1 MAVNVKIAQSKTIG
15 TVKVGQT
22 QATLITSPNHG
33 VRPNIALGDL
43 NNVST
48 ANVENG
54 YALIYNSVTDR
65 YEMQQVL
72 ELNTVTGGTFSN
84 PNTTIQ
90 LKHSTV
96 IDRPTSLNIAEP
108 GYSYSSNTL
117 FIGTPNSS
125 GVINI
130 GGYYYTKTLDDAT
143 NLSTRNTL
151 VKRDLLGS
159 ASFNVVTANVIVAE
173 ISGNANSA
181 TQLRTPFNLSLSGD
195 ATGNIN
201 INGASNVSL
210 NLQLVSTGVTP
221 GSYGGTTQIPV
232 LQIADDGRILSANNV
247 SVATDLTVAAD
258 NGSNT
263 ISLLSDVLTLA
274 GGDGINTEILVDT
287 VNISLDNTVI
297 RTSSPSGNQTITGNL
312 SVVGNVIVTGNT
324 YYVNVVEYKVEDPLL
339 YLASN
344 NYISDIVDIGIVG
357 NYYDG
362 SVQRHAGIVRK
373 FDSNDFYIF
382 TNYDEEFDNNLL
394 NIANPSL
401 TFANVHANLVG
412 SIIFD
417 STIDCGTY

>member
-1 MAVNVKIAQSKTIG
+1 MPANTTIG
-15 TVKVGQT
+15 RVRIGQRQST
-22 QATLITSPNHG
+22 TIASPNWA
-33 VRPNIALGDL
+33 VKSNISLSDITD
-43 NNVST
+43 VST

-54 YALIYNSVTDR
+54 YVLVYNSVTDK

-72 ELNTVTGGTFSN
+72 ELNTVSGGTFAT
-84 PNTTIQ
+84 PETTIQ

-96 IDRPTSLNIAEP
+96 TNSPGSLNIAEP
-108 GYSYSSNTL
+108 AYSYASNIL
-117 FIGTPNSS
+117 FIGTPNSN

-130 GGYYYTKTLDDAT
+130 GGYYYTKTIDDAT
-143 NLSTRNTL
+143 NLSTHNTL
-151 VKRDLLGS
+151 VKRDFLGS
-159 ASFNVVTANVIVAE
+159 ASFNVITASVINAE
-173 ISGNANSA
+173 INGNANSA
-181 TQLRTPFNLSLSGD
+181 TQLRTPFNLSLAGD

-210 NLQLVSTGVTP
+210 DLQLVPTGVIP
-221 GSYGGTTQIPV
+221 GEYGGTTQIPV
-232 LQIADDGRILSANNV
+232 LEISTEGLVTSATNV

-287 VNISLDNTVI
+287 VNIGLDNTVI
-297 RTSSPSGNQTITGNL
+297 RTSTPSGNQTITGNL
-312 SVVGNVIVTGNT
+312 SVVGNVVVTGNT

-344 NYISDIVDIGIVG
+344 NYISDIVDIGFVG

-382 TNYDEEFDNNLL
+382 TNYDQEFDNNLL

-412 SIIFD
+412 GVIFE
-417 STIDCGTY
+417 STLDCGTY

>member
-1 MAVNVKIAQSKTIG
+1 MPANTTIG
-15 TVKVGQT
+15 RVRIGQRQST
-22 QATLITSPNHG
+22 TIASPNWA
-33 VRPNIALGDL
+33 VKSNLALGDL

-72 ELNTVTGGTFSN
+72 ELNTVSGGTFSN
-84 PNTTIQ
+84 PATTIK

-96 IDRPTSLNIAEP
+96 TDRPTFLNIAEP
-108 GYSYSSNTL
+108 GYSYTSNTL
-117 FIGTPNSS
+117 FIGTPNSD

-143 NLSTRNTL
+143 NLPTRNTL
-151 VKRDLLGS
+151 VKRDSLGS

-173 ISGNANSA
+173 INGNANSA

-210 NLQLVSTGVTP
+210 NLQLVPTGVNP
-221 GSYGGTTQIPV
+221 GEYGGTTQIPV
-232 LQIADDGRILSANNV
+232 LEISTEGLVTSATNV
-247 SVATDLTVAAD
+247 SVATDLTVSAD

-263 ISLLSDVLTLA
+263 ISLLSDVLTIA
-274 GGDGINTEILVDT
+274 GGDGIDTEILVDT

-297 RTSSPSGNQTITGNL
+297 RTSTPSGNQTITGNL
-312 SVVGNVIVTGNT
+312 SVVGNVVVTGNT
-324 YYVNVVEYKVEDPLL
+324 YYVNVTEYKVEDPLI

-344 NYISDIVDIGIVG
+344 NYISDVIDIGIVG

-373 FDSNDFYIF
+373 FNSNDFYIF

-401 TFANVHANLVG
+401 TFANMHANLVG
-412 SIIFD
+412 GVIFE
-417 STIDCGTY
+417 STLDCGTY

>member
-1 MAVNVKIAQSKTIG
+1 MPANTTIG
-15 TVKVGQT
+15 RVRIGQRQST
-22 QATLITSPNHG
+22 TIASPNWA
-33 VRPNIALGDL
+33 VKSNISLSDITD
-43 NNVST
+43 VST
-48 ANVENG
+48 TNVENG
-54 YALIYNSVTDR
+54 YALVYNSITDR

-72 ELNTVTGGTFSN
+72 ELNTVSGGTFSD
-84 PNTTIQ
+84 PATTIQ
-90 LKHSTV
+90 LKRSTV
-96 IDRPTSLNIAEP
+96 TDRPTSLNIAEP
-108 GYSYSSNTL
+108 GYSYTSNTL
-117 FIGTPNSS
+117 FIGTPNSD

-130 GGYYYTKTLDDAT
+130 GGYFYTKTLDDAT
-143 NLSTRNTL
+143 NLPTRNTL
-151 VKRDLLGS
+151 VKRDSSGN

-181 TQLRTPFNLSLSGD
+181 TQLRTPFNLSLAGD

-221 GSYGGTTQIPV
+221 GVYGGTTQIPV
-232 LQIADDGRILSANNV
+232 FQISTEGLVTSAMNV

-263 ISLLSDVLTLA
+263 ISLLSDVLTIA

-297 RTSSPSGNQTITGNL
+297 RTSTPSGNQTITGNL
-312 SVVGNVIVTGNT
+312 SVVGNVVVTGNT

-373 FDSNDFYIF
+373 SNTNDFYIF
-382 TNYDEEFDNNLL
+382 TNYNEEFDNNLL

-412 SIIFD
+412 GVIFE